1 MRNWKSWIK
10 CAGIRAL
17 KTVAQAAVSMIGVGA
32 ALSDVDWLRVA
43 SVSLLAGFL
52 SLLTSLAGL
61 PEEEPE
67 EEPEEKNG
75 GD

>member
-1 MRNWKSWIK
+1 MRNWKLWIK

-43 SVSLLAGFL
+43 SVSLLAGIL

-61 PEEEPE
+61 PEEE
-67 EEPEEKNG
+67 NG

>member
-43 SVSLLAGFL
+43 SVSLLAGIL

-61 PEEEPE
+61 PEEES
-67 EEPEEKNG
+67 G

>member
-1 MRNWKSWIK
+1 MRNWRSWIK
-10 CAGIRAL
+10 CAGVRAL

-43 SVSLLAGFL
+43 SVSLLAGIL

-61 PEEEPE
+61 PEEDNPPKKENE
-67 EEPEEKNG
+67 

>member
-43 SVSLLAGFL
+43 SVSLLAGIL

-67 EEPEEKNG
+67 EENG